1 MLKKLDLSTSRIE
14 SCLFMILKYYR
25 VNNADKDT
33 AIKILHTQANKTK
46 DSRKQTEGNNEL
58 DEKEEAYFR
67 NRDYFIKIL
76 NNINYE
82 YLKTDREHM
91 KYLILNLLIYQP
103 PQRSSSYT
111 SSEIHK
117 SGGYDEN
124 KNYMFLKTL
133 AGKKRA
139 NYFVGKDKVSKT
151 KNFSSI
157 ESKTIEINNKSV
169 IEIIYKS
176 IEDKP
181 RKYVLELGG
190 TPISENTLN
199 KLLQEI
205 TKLKGITTNI
215 FRSIYITAEYN
226 KNITVNEKKQL
237 AKQMRHDYKT
247 AELNYFKLNTEANNN
262 NNNKTDE
269 ENINKINQQKVTI
282 NNLNNE
288 IDKLKQEILDLQ
300 KYKN

>member
-1 MLKKLDLSTSRIE
+1 MSYVKKIDLSTSRIE
-14 SCLFMILKYYR
+14 RFLFMILKYYR

-33 AIKILHTQANKTK
+33 AIKNLHTEANKTK

-82 YLKTDREHM
+82 DLKTDREHM

-103 PQRSSSYT
+103 PQRSSYYT
-111 SSEIHK
+111 SAEIHK

-124 KNYMFLKTL
+124 KKYIFLKTL
-133 AGKKRA
+133 AGRKRA
-139 NYFVGKDKVSKT
+139 IYFVGKDKVSKT

-157 ESKTIEINNKSV
+157 ESKTIETNNKSV
-169 IEIIYKS
+169 IEIVYKS

-181 RKYVLELGG
+181 RKNLLELGG
-190 TPISENTLN
+190 KPISENTLT
-199 KLLQEI
+199 KFLQEI
-205 TKLKGITTNI
+205 TKLNGITPNI
-215 FRSIYITAEYN
+215 FGSIYITAEYN
-226 KNITVNEKKQL
+226 KHITVNEQQQL

-247 AELNYFKLNTEANNN
+247 AELNYFKLNTEA